1 MKSIVRELGGEK
13 VDIIRHHE
21 DPNELLHEALKPAVP
36 KNVRLDKDARRIY
49 FEVAEDDM
57 SIAIGRRGQNARL
70 TSRLLGWRLDIEK
83 EEKKEVGFDQRK
95 AKAEE
100 SLTQIGIEED
110 IATRLVTIGL
120 ISAEAFEGVTEAD
133 LVDAGL
139 SVDEAAEVLGKVT
152 ASSSNE
158 TT

>member
-1 MKSIVRELGGEK
+1 MQLIWKLG
-13 VDIIRHHE
+13 I

-36 KNVRLDKDARRIY
+36 KNVRLDKEARRIY

-83 EEKKEVGFDQRK
+83 EEKKEVGFDQRM

-100 SLTQIGIEED
+100 SLSHLGIED
-110 IATRLVTIGL
+110 DVATRLVGIGL
-120 ISAEAFEGVTEAD
+120 ISAEAFEGVTASD
-133 LVDAGL
+133 LSDAGF
-139 SVDEAAEVLGKVT
+139 SEEEVSGILAKVT
-152 ASSSNE
+152 ASKES
-158 TT
+158 